1 MVIDIKSASIFINAE
16 PHDRFNHSACL
27 LDCRRRSSSLPG
39 PDMLLI
45 ASSSMSYGRKVGV
58 FASLGNATSGII
70 LTVLAAMGVSALIAM
85 SPVALNALHLLGGT
99 YLLKMGWDCLRTE
112 QGNAPELTDNF
123 AAKAYYQRA
132 LISNLLNPK
141 ALVFFV
147 MFLPQFVST
156 NIEATSGEQML
167 VLGLLL
173 NVLGLTFNFLLVA
186 LVGTIGK
193 SLVENAK
200 FRTYQQKVMGGVFVV
215 LAVWML
221 SSFFTS

>member
-1 MVIDIKSASIFINAE
+1 MIDLAILPVYLTAVVA
-16 PHDRFNHSACL
+16 L
-27 LDCRRRSSSLPG
+27 LLLPG

-85 SPVALNALHLLGGT
+85 SPIALKALHLLGGA

-112 QGNAPELTDNF
+112 QGRAPELNDNF

-200 FRTYQQKVMGGVFVV
+200 FRTYQQKVMGGVFIV
-215 LAVWML
+215 LAIWML

>member
-1 MVIDIKSASIFINAE
+1 MIDLTILPVYLTAVVA
-16 PHDRFNHSACL
+16 L
-27 LDCRRRSSSLPG
+27 LLLPG

-85 SPVALNALHLLGGT
+85 SPIALKALHLLGGA

-112 QGNAPELTDNF
+112 QGNAPELSDNF

-173 NVLGLTFNFLLVA
+173 NVLGLTFNFFLVA

-200 FRTYQQKVMGGVFVV
+200 FRTYQQKVMGGVFIV

-221 SSFFTS
+221 SSFFTP

>member
-1 MVIDIKSASIFINAE
+1 MLKPMIDLTILPVYLTAVVA
-16 PHDRFNHSACL
+16 L
-27 LDCRRRSSSLPG
+27 LLLPG

-85 SPVALNALHLLGGT
+85 SPIALKALHLLGGA

-112 QGNAPELTDNF
+112 QGNAPELNDNF

-200 FRTYQQKVMGGVFVV
+200 FRTYQQKVMGGVFIV

>member
-1 MVIDIKSASIFINAE
+1 MIDLTILPIYLTAVVA
-16 PHDRFNHSACL
+16 L
-27 LDCRRRSSSLPG
+27 LLLPG

-200 FRTYQQKVMGGVFVV
+200 FRTYQQRVMGGVFVV

>member
-1 MVIDIKSASIFINAE
+1 MIDLTILPVYLTAVVA
-16 PHDRFNHSACL
+16 L
-27 LDCRRRSSSLPG
+27 LLLPG

-85 SPVALNALHLLGGT
+85 SPVALKALHLLGGT

-112 QGNAPELTDNF
+112 QGNAPELSDNF

-156 NIEATSGEQML
+156 NVEATSGEQML

-200 FRTYQQKVMGGVFVV
+200 FRTYQQKVMGGVFIV
-215 LAVWML
+215 LAIWML

>member
-1 MVIDIKSASIFINAE
+1 MIDLTILPVYLTAVVA
-16 PHDRFNHSACL
+16 L
-27 LDCRRRSSSLPG
+27 LLLPG

-85 SPVALNALHLLGGT
+85 SPVALKALHLLGGT

-112 QGNAPELTDNF
+112 QGNAPELSDNF
-123 AAKAYYQRA
+123 AEKAYYQRA

-200 FRTYQQKVMGGVFVV
+200 FRTYQQKVMGGVFIV
-215 LAVWML
+215 LAIWML
-221 SSFFTS
+221 SSFFIS

>member
-1 MVIDIKSASIFINAE
+1 MIDLTILPVYLTAVVA
-16 PHDRFNHSACL
+16 L
-27 LDCRRRSSSLPG
+27 LLLPG

-85 SPVALNALHLLGGT
+85 SPIALKALHLLGGA

-200 FRTYQQKVMGGVFVV
+200 FRTYQQKVMGGVFIV

>member
-1 MVIDIKSASIFINAE
+1 MIDLTILPVYLTAVVA
-16 PHDRFNHSACL
+16 L
-27 LDCRRRSSSLPG
+27 LLLPG

-58 FASLGNATSGII
+58 FASLGNGTSGII

-156 NIEATSGEQML
+156 NIQATSGEQML

>member
-1 MVIDIKSASIFINAE
+1 MIDLTILPVYLTAVVA
-16 PHDRFNHSACL
+16 L
-27 LDCRRRSSSLPG
+27 LLLPG

-112 QGNAPELTDNF
+112 QGNAPELNDNF

-200 FRTYQQKVMGGVFVV
+200 SRTYQQKVMGGVFIV

-221 SSFFTS
+221 SSFFTASIT

>member
-1 MVIDIKSASIFINAE
+1 MIDLAILPVYLTAVVA
-16 PHDRFNHSACL
+16 L
-27 LDCRRRSSSLPG
+27 LLLPG

-85 SPVALNALHLLGGT
+85 SPVALKALHLLGGT
-99 YLLKMGWDCLRTE
+99 YLLKMGWDCLRTD
-112 QGNAPELTDNF
+112 QGEAPELSDNA
-123 AAKAYYQRA
+123 AAKSYYQRA

-167 VLGLLL
+167 FLGLLL

-200 FRTYQQKVMGGVFVV
+200 FRTYQQKVMGGVFIV